1 MGFANSMEYARIP
14 WLLFLCLRH
23 HDVVRLIDAKRD
35 EGLTMFCNQAGRD
48 DFVPA
53 K

>member
-1 MGFANSMEYARIP
+1 MGFANPMEYARIP

-35 EGLTMFCNQAGRD
+35 EGLTMFCNQADGTTSWG
-48 DFVPA
+48 

>member
-35 EGLTMFCNQAGRD
+35 EGLTMFCNPGGRD
-48 DFVPA
+48 DFLPA